1 MYVYIIPGR
10 WNDIHEALINER
22 KVIQHHAMYDHHLCW
37 GSTHKITKIV
47 IKILTMIVGFQ
58 VVFILFSG
66 F

>member
-1 MYVYIIPGR
+1 MITGR

-22 KVIQHHAMYDHHLCW
+22 KVIQHHEMHDPHLCW
-37 GSTHKITKIV
+37 GCTHKIKRIV

-58 VVFILFSG
+58 VVFCLFSG